1 MEPATADP
9 SLLTDTATS
18 DTTGSV
24 GTVAGVE
31 TVVSDVAM
39 VIGVVKSVVSVRSVV
54 VDSVGAVVAADKLFF
69 AILAVYLPVTLRMKE
84 PLTSGEV

>member
-31 TVVSDVAM
+31 TVVSDVAV
-39 VIGVVKSVVSVRSVV
+39 VIGGVVGSVVESVGRSV
-54 VDSVGAVVAADKLFF
+54 LFGLCKII
-69 AILAVYLPVTLRMKE
+69 ATTLRYCF
-84 PLTSGEV
+84 

>member
-9 SLLTDTATS
+9 SLLIDTATS

-24 GTVAGVE
+24 GTLTGVE

-39 VIGVVKSVVSVRSVV
+39 VIGVVKSVLVVSVVSV
-54 VDSVGAVVAADKLFF
+54 
-69 AILAVYLPVTLRMKE
+69 
-84 PLTSGEV
+84 